1 MIPVQSGDRTDHE
14 EGSLVAMSSETERDV
29 NEPVVVGF
37 GAEQLSFEGFP
48 SSSPAADLGDEKS
61 RESEEME
68 KMIDRSINAT
78 IVLAAGTYAIT
89 KLLTI
94 DHDYWHVSIDFDV
107 A

>member
-1 MIPVQSGDRTDHE
+1 MVPVHDHE
-14 EGSLVAMSSETERDV
+14 EGSVVVMSNETERDA
-29 NEPVVVGF
+29 NEPVVVG
-37 GAEQLSFEGFP
+37 QLSFEGFP
-48 SSSPAADLGDEKS
+48 SSSAAADMGDDKS
-61 RESEEME
+61 RENAEME

-94 DHDYWHVSIDFDV
+94 DHDYWHVSIDTDV